1 MNLLVVL
8 ASRES
13 MWKRSCLTRPVLSHS
28 LRAMNPELDSED
40 DYFED
45 DVRPAQDLVYK
56 QTVIVLWNATR
67 TSFAL

>member
-1 MNLLVVL
+1 
-8 ASRES
+8 
-13 MWKRSCLTRPVLSHS
+13 
-28 LRAMNPELDSED
+28 MNPELDSED

-45 DVRPAQDLVYK
+45 DVRPAQELVYK